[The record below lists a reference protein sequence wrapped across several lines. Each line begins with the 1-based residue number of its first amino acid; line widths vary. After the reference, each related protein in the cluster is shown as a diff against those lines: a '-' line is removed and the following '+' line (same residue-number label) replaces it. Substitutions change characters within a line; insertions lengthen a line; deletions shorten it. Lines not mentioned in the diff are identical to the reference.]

1 MDNKDSKT
9 MKDLQVDQIL
19 KGIYQACA
27 NAMELFTPENMA
39 QQIDRIILIGAH
51 GTGKT
56 TLANALSKVIDTPV
70 VESVARE
77 FFKDWKFLEDCEMI
91 NPKAGRVRTAEAKQN
106 IICSM
111 SRWDFMRWVNAD
123 VPVIMTRCPLDTLA
137 YGFADPLVSDN
148 LMNTNVE
155 ILKESQEFCNAIE
168 KSLFIY
174 LPIEFAIE
182 DDGVRPMDKM
192 FQKNVDTCMRKLMYE
207 FHIAPLVV
215 TGSVEER
222 MKAILVKVVGAKAAK
237 ILMDEYKEE
246 HG

>member
-1 MDNKDSKT
+1 MDNQDIAKK
-9 MKDLQVDQIL
+9 IL
-19 KGIYQACA
+19 TGIYKTAAVLSDIASNVEDNTC
-27 NAMELFTPENMA
+27 
-39 QQIDRIILIGAH
+39 DRIILMGAH

-56 TLANALSKVIDTPV
+56 TLANVLSEITQTPV

-77 FFKDWKFLEDCEMI
+77 FFKDWKYLEDCEML
-91 NPKAGRVRTAEAKQN
+91 NPKARRIHTAEVKQN

-111 SRWDFMRWVNAD
+111 SRWDFMRWVKAD

-137 YGFADPLVSDN
+137 YGFADSLVSDN
-148 LMNTNVE
+148 LMNTNLE
-155 ILKESQEFCNAIE
+155 TLKESQEFCKAIE

-192 FQKNVDTCMRKLMYE
+192 FQKKVDTCMRNLMYE
-207 FHIAPLVV
+207 FHITPLVV

-222 MKAILVKVVGAKAAK
+222 CHQVLVKIAGAEMADV
-237 ILMDEYKEE
+237 LMESYNEAHK
-246 HG
+246 

>member
-27 NAMELFTPENMA
+27 DAMKLFTPESMA
-39 QQIDRIILIGAH
+39 QRIDRIILIGAH

-56 TLANALSKVIDTPV
+56 TLANALSELTNTPV

-77 FFKDWKFLEDCEMI
+77 FFKDWKYLEDCEMV
-91 NPKAGRVRTAEAKQN
+91 NSKAGRVRTAETKQN
-106 IICSM
+106 ILCSM
-111 SRWDFMRWVNAD
+111 SRWDFMRWVKAD

-137 YGFADPLVSDN
+137 YGFADSLVSDN
-148 LMNTNVE
+148 LMNTNLE
-155 ILKESQEFCNAIE
+155 TLKESQEFCKAIE

-192 FQKNVDTCMRKLMYE
+192 FQKKVDTCMRNLMYE
-207 FHIAPLVV
+207 FHITPLVV

-222 MKAILVKVVGAKAAK
+222 CHQVLVKIAGAEMANM
-237 ILMDEYKEE
+237 LMDSYKEA
-246 HG
+246 HK